1 MARMK
6 YNEASQPATDAPVTG
21 STMILL
27 LKGQIHSEGTFDDPI
42 LAAAIRG
49 DIGGDEIDAPLP

>member
-1 MARMK
+1 
-6 YNEASQPATDAPVTG
+6 
-21 STMILL
+21 MILL
-27 LKGQIHSEGTFDDPI
+27 LKGQIHSEGTLDDPI